1 MKSINDFLGSG
12 HRFTPDESLLKFRFH
27 MLNSILTISIIFSL
41 LTVLFSVME
50 IHPLGARYAWVL
62 SIYSLLLLISL
73 TLLRLHKR
81 YYLLALNI
89 LVIGA
94 LANFSLALIIVLQDP
109 FRPVWFHIVALSGF
123 VLGGKKYGT
132 WLSIVCL
139 LILLTLQ
146 YTMDLK
152 LSPYIIYTFLT
163 SFFILFSLAYFF
175 MNKIEKDSVE
185 FNRLNQKLKQKIQVE
200 TKQRQEQEQML
211 LQQCRLA
218 SMGEMLDSIA
228 HQWRQP
234 LMNINAVLMNMDR
247 AIETRRE
254 PQIYLGGKMDE
265 IITLT
270 THMSQTIEDFRSLFR
285 KSKDKE
291 DFSIDTALKTALQIF
306 DHSLGDIKISISCT
320 DSPIQGYIN
329 EFVQVFIIL
338 IGNAIEALKDKE
350 KTDKKIHIKTVERKN
365 HILLYIE
372 DNAGGIRQRDM
383 EYIFDPYY
391 TTKEKIGG
399 TGLGLYI
406 AKIIIEHNMNGVI
419 SASNGIEG
427 AKFTIKLRRNN
438 A

>member
-1 MKSINDFLGSG
+1 MKSIDDFLGSG
-12 HRFTPDESLLKFRFH
+12 HSFSPDESLLRFRFH
-27 MLNSILTISIIFSL
+27 MLNSILTISIVFSL
-41 LTVLFSVME
+41 LTVLFSVTE

-62 SIYSLLLLISL
+62 SIYSLLLLVSL

-132 WLSIVCL
+132 WLSIICL
-139 LILLTLQ
+139 SILLALN
-146 YTMDLK
+146 YTMDLQ

-175 MNKIEKDSVE
+175 MNKIEKDAIE
-185 FNRLNQKLKQKIQVE
+185 FNRLNQKLKQKVQTE

-254 PQIYLGGKMDE
+254 PQIYLGQKMDE
-265 IITLT
+265 VITLT

-306 DHSLGDIKISISCT
+306 DHTLGDIKISIACT
-320 DSPIQGYIN
+320 DSTIQGYIN

-350 KTDKKIHIKTVERKN
+350 RADKKIHIRTVEREN

-391 TTKEKIGG
+391 TTKEKTGG

-406 AKIIIEHNMNGVI
+406 AKIIIEQNMNGVI
-419 SASNGIEG
+419 KASNGAAG
-427 AKFTIKLRRNN
+427 AKFIIKLRRNN